1 MGLILTCQLLY
12 LQSDIKSL
20 RVVTFYD
27 PLTVDEVE
35 VFPPVQ
41 KKLKLETDAKLKG
54 KWA

>member
-12 LQSDIKSL
+12 LQSDTKSL

-41 KKLKLETDAKLKG
+41 KKLKLDTDPKPEG
-54 KWA
+54 KCA